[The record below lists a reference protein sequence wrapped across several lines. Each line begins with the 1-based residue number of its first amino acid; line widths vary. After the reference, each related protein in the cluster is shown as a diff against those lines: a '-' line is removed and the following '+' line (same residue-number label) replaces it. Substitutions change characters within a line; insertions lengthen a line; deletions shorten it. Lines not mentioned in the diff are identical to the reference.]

1 MDFAVT
7 PSRLKP
13 NKSMMKYREFIRNL
27 FKRIYA
33 NGNRIKLVH
42 ANWNES
48 SAKHGIKS
56 TYETLKKTIRQ
67 NNQRVIPI
75 DIFVQFR
82 HIRCSRSR
90 LFSAADI
97 FAKEELLQQ
106 IGSEIVQSCYLINL
120 PLTFKIKICISW

>member
-1 MDFAVT
+1 MRT
-7 PSRLKP
+7 ETNPQP
-13 NKSMMKYREFIRNL
+13 NMALNLHMK
-27 FKRIYA
+27 
-33 NGNRIKLVH
+33 H
-42 ANWNES
+42 
-48 SAKHGIKS
+48 
-56 TYETLKKTIRQ
+56 KKKNIRQ

-120 PLTFKIKICISW
+120 PLTFKIKICIS